1 MTQTIQKEPITTKS
15 LLLECASILK
25 PRLEWI
31 GLINKHGR
39 LVNSVSINSHK
50 VPPKDK
56 QEMWLMSIA
65 LINSMQ
71 KDYDEEYGPLN
82 YFMTQRRDL
91 KFIAIPTND
100 CNTFLAV
107 TKNNVEH
114 EDIVRGIEQILQ
126 CSGYFLGYAIGRENP
141 IEHV

>member
-1 MTQTIQKEPITTKS
+1 MSLAVTTKFP
-15 LLLECASILK
+15 LLERASIIK
-25 PRLEWI
+25 PGLEWI
-31 GLINKHGR
+31 GLINKNGR
-39 LVNSVSINSHK
+39 LVNSVSSNSFK
-50 VPPKDK
+50 IPPKDK
-56 QEMWLMSIA
+56 HEMWLMSIA
-65 LINSMQ
+65 LTHSMQ
-71 KDYDEEYGPLN
+71 KDFDEEYGPLN

-126 CSGYFLGYAIGRENP
+126 CSGYFLGCAIGRENT
-141 IEHV
+141 IEHI